1 MDDEKPGAG
10 VCSPTL
16 FIKHPLQKF
25 EALHLNFESALP

>member
-1 MDDEKPGAG
+1 MVKNLARG

-16 FIKHPLQKF
+16 FIKHPLQQF